1 METVDDKFKE
11 EVRDLIKP
19 YLKEESNA
27 DYLAIKIKYLHE
39 DYSDR
44 KE

>member
-1 METVDDKFKE
+1 MSDKFTE

-19 YLKEESNA
+19 YLREESNA
-27 DYLAIKIKYLHE
+27 DYLAIKITYLHE
-39 DYSDR
+39 DYSNR